1 MLETKKEI
9 FISSQMSH
17 KSGIDE
23 NGTTGHQTKMRIGRI
38 HTCYAVG
45 ILKFLFLFFVFCC
58 CTKCQ
63 IRVEKMKRIFF
74 CRKKEKPSLQA
85 HTHQPDPITLYNWS
99 NRRTD
104 ERMNRQ
110 TNRRTRA
117 SKQIEG
123 RNMSVTHIEDIY
135 AGFFFGK
142 TKQDERKKEI
152 SNTVHLSICISL
164 RRY

>member
-1 MLETKKEI
+1 
-9 FISSQMSH
+9 
-17 KSGIDE
+17 
-23 NGTTGHQTKMRIGRI
+23 MRIGRI

-104 ERMNRQ
+104 ERMNRRR
-110 TNRRTRA
+110 NRRTNEQTDEQTNA
-117 SKQIEG
+117 CFQIDRGQKHECD
-123 RNMSVTHIEDIY
+123 THWRYLCGI
-135 AGFFFGK
+135 FFRK
-142 TKQDERKKEI
+142 NITRWEIERKTALLYI
-152 SNTVHLSICISL
+152 SQSVLVSEGIK
-164 RRY
+164 RV